1 MQNFKWYVF
10 GKKNST
16 LLEEYFEKYFIKID
30 ELFSKFLPELQKKVS
45 KMKDYRAFILNPEIS
60 ALLNN
65 FDKMQNKESL
75 QKFISELK
83 IFIKEG
89 IESPNLS
96 QNKWKKID
104 GLDVRLTLDDINPYN
119 SFEAH
124 PDHSKTWW
132 VLWFWEKSEEEWLQV
147 YKKTFELLK
156 KVDEWFFEEVTNVIK
171 KIVPLGTAKETHNSA
186 SYKECIWH
194 LYLWYEITSNEPEVL
209 NMDAIIHEY
218 SHNKLNLI
226 LHFDPVVLNP
236 YEEKYYSAIRPD
248 ARPISWVFL
257 GYHAFA
263 PVMYVIM
270 KAYNDWLIWK
280 TQSLLDKIVLYYMKT
295 KFLQKVIKKYA
306 ILTEIWK
313 EISEEIDYVITLMDK
328 IFIEI
333 NPSKELIEKSKQRQK
348 EHFEE
353 VNNNYKNLVY

>member
-1 MQNFKWYVF
+1 MQNFKWYVL
-10 GKKNST
+10 GKPKSP
-16 LLEEYFEKYFIKID
+16 LLEEYFEKYFRKID
-30 ELFSKFLPELQKKVS
+30 GLFAKFLPELQKKVI
-45 KMKDYRAFILNPEIS
+45 KMKDYREFILNSEIS

-65 FDKMQNKESL
+65 FDKMQNKNSL
-75 QKFISELK
+75 QKFVEELK
-83 IFIKEG
+83 IFVKEG

-96 QNKWKKID
+96 QNKWEKIPWTS
-104 GLDVRLTLDDINPYN
+104 VKLTLEDINPYN

-124 PDHSKTWW
+124 PDRSGGSF
-132 VLWFWEKSEEEWLQV
+132 LWFWEKSEEDWLQV
-147 YKKTFELLK
+147 YGKTFELLK
-156 KVDEWFFEEVTNVIK
+156 KVDENFYEEVTGVIK
-171 KIVPLGTAKETHNSA
+171 KIIPLGTAKETHNSA

-194 LYLWYEITSNEPEVL
+194 LYLGYEITSSQPEVL

-226 LHFDPVVLNP
+226 LHFDPVILNP

-248 ARPISWVFL
+248 ARPISGVFL

-270 KAYNDWLIWK
+270 KAYNDGLIEK
-280 TQSLLDKIVLYYMKT
+280 TQNLLEKIILFYFKT

-306 ILTEIWK
+306 VLTEIWK
-313 EISEEIDYVITLMDK
+313 EVSEEIDYVITLMDK

-333 NPSKELIEKSKQRQK
+333 NPSKELIEKAKQRQK